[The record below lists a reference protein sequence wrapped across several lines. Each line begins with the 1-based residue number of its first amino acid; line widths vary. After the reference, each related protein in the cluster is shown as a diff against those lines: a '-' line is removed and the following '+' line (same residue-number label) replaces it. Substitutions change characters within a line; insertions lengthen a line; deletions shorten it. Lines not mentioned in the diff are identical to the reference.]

1 MTTAHALLAW
11 YDAHRRALPWRG
23 ADAARPPA
31 YAVWVAE
38 VMLQQTTVATV
49 LERFPVFLARF
60 PDVAAL
66 AAAPQEAVLDAW
78 AGLGYYARARNL
90 HACARAVVA
99 RHGGAFPAD
108 LDALLALPG
117 VGPYTAR
124 AVAAMAFGLP
134 HVGVDTNVARVLARL
149 HAIDV
154 PLPKAQAALQAR
166 ADALA
171 AEAPARPGDLTQAL
185 FDLGAR
191 VCRPKAPAC
200 GACPLA
206 GTCAAHAARQEE
218 AFPVRPA
225 KAPKPTRHGAAF
237 LARAPGLLLL
247 ERRPEQG
254 LLGGLLGIPT
264 TAWTDAPPDSAAR
277 EAARPLLGDWR
288 PAGQVRHAFTH
299 FHLVLDV
306 EVLALDAPR
315 PTNQATWTDAAAVL
329 PTLFDKVRKA
339 ADRIEADAGAG
350 LTAFASRA
358 QR

>member
-1 MTTAHALLAW
+1 MTPARDLLAW
-11 YDAHRRALPWRG
+11 YDQNRRVLPWRG
-23 ADAARPPA
+23 TDAARPPA

-38 VMLQQTTVATV
+38 IMLQQTTVATV
-49 LERFPVFLARF
+49 LARFPVFLARF

-66 AAAPQEAVLDAW
+66 AAAPQAAVLDAW

-90 HACARAVVA
+90 HACARAVME

-149 HAIDV
+149 HAAAT
-154 PLPKAQAALQAR
+154 PLPKAMPALQAL
-166 ADALA
+166 ADAFVA
-171 AEAPARPGDLTQAL
+171 DAPDRPGDLTQAL
-185 FDLGAR
+185 FDLGAGI
-191 VCRPKAPAC
+191 CRPKAPAC
-200 GACPLA
+200 GRCPLA
-206 GTCAAHAARQEE
+206 AACAAHAGGQEE

-225 KAPKPTRHGAAF
+225 KAAKPTRHGAAF

-247 ERRPEQG
+247 ERRPAKG

-264 TAWTDAPPDSAAR
+264 TPWTADPPDAAAR

-288 PAGQVRHAFTH
+288 PAGQVRHTFTH

-306 EVLALDAPR
+306 EVLDLDAPR
-315 PTNQATWTDAAAVL
+315 PTNQATWTDATAAL
-329 PTLFDKVRKA
+329 PTLFAKVRKA
-339 ADRIEADAGAG
+339 AG
-350 LTAFASRA
+350 
-358 QR
+358 